1 MSDRKIYS
9 FYKGLFPGDVLNFSK
24 RSPFVKEIMLE
35 RIYPRRVILPMKMHY
50 GVPAVPIVGKG
61 DLVKAGQCVGLP
73 EKGAFSVPVHTG

>member
-1 MSDRKIYS
+1 M
-9 FYKGLFPGDVLNFSK
+9 NFSK

-50 GVPAVPIVGKG
+50 GVPAVPIVKKG

-73 EKGAFSVPVHTG
+73 EKGAFSVPVHTGVSGKVTDISEKIGRAHV